1 MCPSLQDE
9 CVLNYRGTNYS
20 PGSLVQKEPLHMDKD
35 GMERVRGL
43 RGGETKLWKEIEA
56 EVESEEENWAASH
69 RASLWGQQGPEE
81 EEGL

>member
-43 RGGETKLWKEIEA
+43 GVGKQNFGKK
-56 EVESEEENWAASH
+56 
-69 RASLWGQQGPEE
+69 
-81 EEGL
+81 